1 MKLVKN
7 SAKITVNKLE
17 DGKITFGAVM
27 AHVNKTNDNGF
38 YLNGDVVKFE
48 REKYPF
54 VYHHNL
60 DSVADYLGY
69 VECSYNEITGTYE
82 AKITVSSTKP
92 EIIEAIELG
101 VYDSVSISYYVDA
114 YEWGD
119 NYELVVNEATMC
131 ELSLVSVGADPD
143 AKLFTNGLSDEFQTE
158 REKHMQQVK
167 EPKEN
172 KKELME
178 FKKKYE

>member
-1 MKLVKN
+1 MKLIKN
-7 SAKITVNKLE
+7 SAEITVNKL
-17 DGKITFGAVM
+17 DNGKVTFGAVM

-38 YLNGDVVKFE
+38 YLNGDIVKFE

-60 DSVADYLGY
+60 NSVADYLGY
-69 VECSYNEITGTYE
+69 AECSYNEITGAYE
-82 AKITVSSTKP
+82 AKITVSETKP

-101 VYDSVSISYYVDA
+101 VYDSVSISYYVNS

-119 NYELVVNEATMC
+119 DYELIVNDATMC

-143 AKLFTNGLSDEFQTE
+143 AKLFMNGLSDEFQSE
-158 REKHMQQVK
+158 REKYKQQEQESK
-167 EPKEN
+167 KN
-172 KKELME
+172 KKGLEE